1 MSHTTAARIAM
12 FAYGA
17 AVYALFLGTFLYAAG
32 FLGSVPLLPKTI
44 DTDPQPFS
52 WAAVAINVGLLGLFA
67 LQHAVMAR
75 PAFKR
80 RWTKNIS
87 PRIERSTFV
96 LATCLVLG
104 LTFWQ
109 WRAIEGTLWQ
119 TSGALAVVL
128 EIGFWIGIA
137 IVFFATVNI
146 GHFTLFGLRQAWDT
160 LRGRS
165 EAPPEFMTPGMYRY
179 VRHPIMTGFFIAL
192 WCVPTMTV
200 GHLLFSALATA
211 FIVVSVHF
219 LEERDLLKVFGDRYR
234 AYMKAVPSYFPI
246 RLSR

>member
-1 MSHTTAARIAM
+1 MSHTTAPRIAM

-44 DTDPQPFS
+44 DTEPQPFT
-52 WAAVAINVGLLGLFA
+52 WAAVAINVALLSLFA

-80 RWTKNIS
+80 RWTQIIS
-87 PRIERSTFV
+87 PRIERNTFV

-104 LTFWQ
+104 LLFWQ
-109 WRAIEGTLWQ
+109 WRAIEGTVWQ
-119 TSGALAVVL
+119 TSGTLAVVL

-137 IVFFATVNI
+137 IVFLATVHI
-146 GHFTLFGLRQAWDT
+146 GHFTLFGLRQAWDN
-160 LRGRS
+160 LHGRA
-165 EAPPEFMTPGMYRY
+165 EAAPEFLTPGMYRY
-179 VRHPIMTGFFIAL
+179 VRHPIMTGFLIAM
-192 WCVPTMTV
+192 WSVQTMTA
-200 GHLLFSALATA
+200 GHLLFSAVASA
-211 FIVVSVHF
+211 YIFVAVHF

>member
-1 MSHTTAARIAM
+1 MSHPAAARIAM
-12 FAYGA
+12 FAYGV

-32 FLGSVPLLPKTI
+32 FLGSVPLLPKAI

-80 RWTKNIS
+80 RWTKIIS

-219 LEERDLLKVFGDRYR
+219 LEERDLRTVFGDRYR